1 MSSVNKATLLGRVGK
16 DPDVRQTP
24 NGIKVVNFSLATS
37 RKIKGEDQTQ
47 WHRIAAYDKV
57 AEIIAQYVRKG
68 SLLYIEGEIKYG
80 KYTNRDGIEQ
90 NTTDIV
96 ANQIQLI
103 GPRPQQQ
110 DDVQR
115 HPPEESQED
124 DSDVPF

>member
-1 MSSVNKATLLGRVGK
+1 MSSVNKAIILGRVGK

-68 SLLYIEGEIKYG
+68 SLLYVEGEIKYG